1 MDKREYQ
8 IPEGYEAKI
17 EGNKVIF
24 EPKES
29 EDERIRKE
37 LLTYLEHEYLVDKTI
52 KCSEYNKYVAWLE
65 KQGEKIDAI
74 ENFDTEFEKQVSCL
88 IASDINKEY
97 KYNQGCVKWAANALL
112 NYAKH
117 ELEKQGSQNLANSTK
132 TCKDEP
138 KFKVGDTIHKIGEN
152 TIFPM
157 VIEKIKDGDYVC
169 DNGSTFINIE
179 FQDKYELVV
188 QNPTW
193 SEEDEIGFHDAMW
206 AIEQARTIAKDE
218 NDMGNLW
225 YAEKFLKSLK
235 ERYTWKPSEEH
246 TSTDAFIEKAC
257 DKLAQLMHDQHL
269 FEGRLHQDSIIENF
283 VGDFRNYMKGE

>member
-52 KCSEYNKYVAWLE
+52 KCSEYNKYVAWLAE
-65 KQGEKIDAI
+65 
-74 ENFDTEFEKQVSCL
+74 
-88 IASDINKEY
+88 
-97 KYNQGCVKWAANALL
+97 
-112 NYAKH
+112 
-117 ELEKQGSQNLANSTK
+117 QGSQNLANSTK